1 MDEHTPVFDATT
13 ASWSQAVLFQTLITE
28 LIESE
33 VLPVD
38 RAQRVFD
45 VAIERANSARDHLPD
60 AERLIAHI
68 RDDLRWDYL
77 AMSAFWGKADMARK
91 YLSIR

>member
-1 MDEHTPVFDATT
+1 MDEQPPVFDGTT
-13 ASWSQAVLFQTLITE
+13 VSWSQAVLFQALITE

-38 RAQRVFD
+38 RAQRVFEI
-45 VAIERANSARDHLPD
+45 AMERANSARDRLPD

-68 RDDLRWDYL
+68 RDDLKWDGFHAL
-77 AMSAFWGKADMARK
+77 AAQRK
-91 YLSIR
+91 QNKDPGGNWK

>member
-1 MDEHTPVFDATT
+1 MDEQTPVFDATT
-13 ASWSQAVLFQTLITE
+13 ASWSHAVLFQALITE

-38 RAQRVFD
+38 RAQHVFD
-45 VAIERANSARDHLPD
+45 VAMERANSARDHLPD

-68 RDDLRWDYL
+68 RDDLKWDGFHAL
-77 AMSAFWGKADMARK
+77 AAQREQIKDPGGNRK
-91 YLSIR
+91 